1 MSVSERPVRRAL
13 ALGADFGSG
22 LLCGGGLGA
31 FFDGILLHQILQWHN
46 MLSNVRP
53 PVDLLSMKYNML
65 YDGLFHA
72 AAWLLTAV
80 GVLTLLRQ
88 AQRRDAVR
96 GASFGGGAL
105 AGWGLF
111 NVIEGL
117 VDHQIFGLHHVH
129 PGPNEL
135 AWDWGFVLTGAGFV
149 ALGVWCARRDRSS
162 RHASRIHQADGSA

>member
-1 MSVSERPVRRAL
+1 MPSRETPVRRAL
-13 ALGADFGSG
+13 APGADFGSG
-22 LLCGGGLGA
+22 VLLGGGLGA

-53 PVDLLSMKYNML
+53 PVDLVSMKYNML

-88 AQRRDAVR
+88 AQRRDVVR

-111 NVIEGL
+111 NVLEGL

-129 PGPNEL
+129 PGPHEL
-135 AWDWGFVLTGAGFV
+135 AWDWGFVLSGAGLV
-149 ALGVWCARRDRSS
+149 ALGFWCARRASLGA
-162 RHASRIHQADGSA
+162 HASRIRAD